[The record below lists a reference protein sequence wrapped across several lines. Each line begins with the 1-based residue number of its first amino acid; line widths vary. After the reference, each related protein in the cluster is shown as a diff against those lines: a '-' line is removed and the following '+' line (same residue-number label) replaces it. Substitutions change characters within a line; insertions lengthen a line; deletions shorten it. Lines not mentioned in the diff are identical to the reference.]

1 MNWRQ
6 KWRVESGV
14 TGDLLNRFGSS
25 YGALTTSPARWK
37 LTHAFWYRTPLP
49 SGSDSE
55 QFAGGLDLVLR
66 LTLID
71 LLLRP
76 MGPWF
81 IRASLL
87 LTSALGLI
95 APAVLRS
102 PITWAASFALIA
114 VRVALDWPL
123 PDNHIYLLAYWCL
136 AVAVALAMKR
146 PGSIAT
152 SARLL
157 IGLAFLFA
165 ALWKGVLSPEYRDGR
180 FFAVTFMTDDRFADA
195 VMLLGGLSESDLE
208 SNRAFLE
215 PLPEGAAW
223 FDKSLIETR
232 AFRILV
238 AVATWSTLAI
248 EAAVALLFLLPL
260 RPPLETIRH
269 IFLLSFC
276 IVTYAF
282 APVAGFGWLLLVMGL
297 AVCRSDQRWLRTAYV
312 ATYFLILLYSEIPWA
327 GLILD
332 WKGQ

>member
-1 MNWRQ
+1 VNWRQ

-14 TGDLLNRFGSS
+14 TGDLLARFGSN
-25 YGALTTSPARWK
+25 YGALTIGPTRWK
-37 LTHAFWYRTPLP
+37 LTHAFWYRTPSP
-49 SGSDSE
+49 PDNDSE
-55 QFAGGLDLVLR
+55 TGGLDLILR

-102 PITWAASFALIA
+102 PITWASTFVLIA
-114 VRVALDWPL
+114 LRIALDWPL

-136 AVAVALAMKR
+136 AVAVALATNR
-146 PGSIAT
+146 AGSIAT

-157 IGLAFLFA
+157 VGLAFLFA
-165 ALWKGVLSPEYRDGR
+165 VLWKGVLSPEYRDGR
-180 FFAVTFMTDDRFADA
+180 FFAVTFLTDDRFADA
-195 VMLLGGLSESDLE
+195 VRLLGGLSESDLE
-208 SNRAFLE
+208 SNRTFLE

-223 FDKSLIETR
+223 FDKSLVETR

-238 AVATWSTLAI
+238 ACATWSTLAI
-248 EAAVALLFLLPL
+248 ETAIALLFLLPL
-260 RPPLETIRH
+260 RSPLEAIRH
-269 IFLLSFC
+269 IFLLGFC

-282 APVAGFGWLLLVMGL
+282 APIAGFGWLLLVMGL
-297 AVCRSDQRWLRTAYV
+297 AVCSAEQRRLRTTYV
-312 ATYFLILLYSEIPWA
+312 AVYFLILLYSEIPWA

-332 WKGQ
+332 WRGQ